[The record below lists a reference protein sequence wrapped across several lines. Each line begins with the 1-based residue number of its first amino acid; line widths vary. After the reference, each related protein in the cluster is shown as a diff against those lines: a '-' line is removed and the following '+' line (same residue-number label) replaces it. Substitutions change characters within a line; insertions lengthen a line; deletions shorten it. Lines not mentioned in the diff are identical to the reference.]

1 MISTTISTQQPPE
14 ENFQMANKLQAV
26 PESVPVTPAD
36 PFDLDA
42 LRVSQDFEAMAGVKK
57 QLINVPV
64 RKPNRQDFVRVNP
77 DESYRVN
84 LHVIVLQDDREVYV
98 VRPDLYTGLS
108 NEVVTVTL
116 FTAINRQGVVFLW
129 PVRLPSSDG
138 KTNAWWTSARMAAE
152 QAMTKWVRVS
162 ANQSLGAYEVMTA
175 ESCTHEPEWP
185 EQSLQELIRI
195 AFRERIIDSI
205 DHPVVKRLRGLT

>member
-1 MISTTISTQQPPE
+1 MADKA
-14 ENFQMANKLQAV
+14 QMKVV
-26 PESVPVTPAD
+26 PESVPATPAD
-36 PFDLDA
+36 PFDLGA
-42 LRVSQDFEAMAGVKK
+42 LRVSQDFAAMAGVKK
-57 QLINVPV
+57 QLNNVPV
-64 RKPNRQDFVRVNP
+64 RKPNKQDFVRVHP
-77 DESYRVN
+77 DESYRVT

-98 VRPDLYTGLS
+98 VRPDLYAALN

-152 QAMTKWVRVS
+152 QAMAKWVRVS
-162 ANQSLGAYEVMTA
+162 ANQSLKAYEVLTA

-195 AFRERIIDSI
+195 AFRDQLVDSI
-205 DHPVVKRLRGLT
+205 DHPVVKRLRSLT